1 MVGVGEVGSID
12 IRLPDE
18 ELLLQQTEE
27 SHCGNSF
34 GHGVSLA
41 FSGMMPK
48 RFWLAKMVSRTLFQP
63 SSNKCMSL
71 IFLIHSGVG

>member
-1 MVGVGEVGSID
+1 MKSLFSSQL
-12 IRLPDE
+12 R
-18 ELLLQQTEE
+18 E
-27 SHCGNSF
+27 SHSGSPF
-34 GHGVSLA
+34 SPSGQGVNLA